1 MKEILIFAGTT
12 EGRKLSECLSRAD
25 ISHTLCVATEYGEIV
40 LTENACAHI
49 HRGRMDVEEMKAFI
63 SGGQFAAVVDAT
75 HPYAQL
81 VTENIRTAMESMD
94 IPYIR
99 LSRETDDTYDY
110 DKVRVFKSNEDCA
123 QALLSVEGNI
133 LLTTGS
139 KELSAYCGHEKLK
152 DRLYVRVLPGLESIR
167 LCNENGIVGKHILAL
182 QGPFTADMNEAML
195 RQYDISCLVTKKSG
209 RAGGYIEKLEAAK
222 RLDIPVYVIER
233 VNVEENAG
241 TTENV
246 NTTEDVSQKID
257 VIEQAEVPQKV
268 DMLQQADMPEQ
279 KGISEQT
286 SILEITNGGNNKSK
300 TYSFRETCELLSN
313 ICNKKISSHNKLN
326 ITLAGVGMG
335 SPMTLTKEVE
345 HAINEADIILGAKR
359 MIDAYEPRLEKKP
372 YYMAADI
379 IPYLEKL
386 QSDDTLYEDKNVV
399 ILFSGDSGFYSGC
412 QSLYRALE
420 AETESG
426 VLRADISI
434 MPGISSIAYLAACT
448 GESYQDAKICSIHG
462 KKQANLADIIRHN
475 GKTFMLM
482 SGVND
487 INNLGQLLLDAGL
500 DQCVVIAG
508 YELSYKNQE
517 LSVLSPTECVDLKKE
532 GLYTCLIKN
541 PCACDKRLTHGKAD
555 SEFIRDKVPMTKE
568 EVREVSICKLKLTD
582 KALVYDIG
590 SGTGSIAIEMAGLS
604 PDLRVYAIERKPEAV
619 ALIQKNK
626 EKFKLDNIEVVEAE
640 APDGLQNLPKP
651 THAFIGGSG
660 GNLDEILNTLYAMN
674 HSMRLVITAVS
685 LETIAQIKD
694 LLSAYPVAN
703 EDIVELQ
710 VARSRAIGKYHMM
723 QAENPVW
730 ICAFDFREENA
741 DEA

>member
-12 EGRKLSECLSRAD
+12 EGRKLSECLSQAD

-63 SGGQFAAVVDAT
+63 SGRQFAAVVDAT

-81 VTENIRTAMESMD
+81 VTENIRTAMEGMD

-110 DKVRVFKSNEDCA
+110 DKVRAFKSNEDCA

-139 KELSAYCGHEKLK
+139 KELSVYCGYEKLK
-152 DRLYVRVLPGLESIR
+152 DRLYVRVLPGLESIG
-167 LCNENGIVGKHILAL
+167 LCNENGIVGKRILAL

-195 RQYDISCLVTKKSG
+195 RQYDIDCLVTKKSG

-222 RLDIPVYVIER
+222 RLDIPVYVVER
-233 VNVEENAG
+233 A
-241 TTENV
+241 
-246 NTTEDVSQKID
+246 D
-257 VIEQAEVPQKV
+257 VIAH
-268 DMLQQADMPEQ
+268 A
-279 KGISEQT
+279 G
-286 SILEITNGGNNKSK
+286 K
-300 TYSFRETCELLSN
+300 TYSFRETCELLST
-313 ICNKKISSHNKLN
+313 ICNKKIDAQNKFH
-326 ITLAGVGMG
+326 ITLAGLGMG

-359 MIDAYEPRLEKKP
+359 MIDPYEPRLEKKP

-379 IPYLEKL
+379 IPYLKKL

-412 QSLYRALE
+412 QSLYRALK

-426 VLRADISI
+426 TLRADISI
-434 MPGISSIAYLAACT
+434 MSGISSIAYLAACT

-462 KKQANLADIIRHN
+462 KQQANLADIIRHN
-475 GKTFMLM
+475 GKNFMLM
-482 SGVND
+482 SGIKDV
-487 INNLGQLLLDAGL
+487 NNLGQLLLDAGL
-500 DQCVVIAG
+500 DHCIVIAG
-508 YELSYKNQE
+508 YELSYENQE
-517 LSVLSPTECVDLKKE
+517 ISVLSPAECVDLKKE

-541 PCACDKRLTHGKAD
+541 PCACYKRLTHGKAD

-582 KALVYDIG
+582 KAVVYDIG

-619 ALIQKNK
+619 ALIHKNK

-694 LLSAYPVAN
+694 LLTAYPIVN

-710 VARSRAIGKYHMM
+710 VTRSRAIGKYHMM

-730 ICAFDFREENA
+730 ICAFDFRKEPA